1 MTVNDPT
8 NPSTTE
14 IDRSCC
20 VPLLALFGGAA
31 LWLVVGSVF
40 GLIASIKFH
49 APDFLANCA
58 WLTYGRLQPAADDAL
73 LYGFCLPAGLGVAL
87 WLLARISQTPL
98 RGAIIPVVAANLWQD
113 RKSTRLNSSHS

>member
-1 MTVNDPT
+1 MSVNNTT

-40 GLIASIKFH
+40 GLIA
-49 APDFLANCA
+49 
-58 WLTYGRLQPAADDAL
+58 
-73 LYGFCLPAGLGVAL
+73 
-87 WLLARISQTPL
+87 
-98 RGAIIPVVAANLWQD
+98 
-113 RKSTRLNSSHS
+113 

>member
-1 MTVNDPT
+1 MSVNNTT

-58 WLTYGRLQPAADDAL
+58 WLTYGRLQPVFVFPP
-73 LYGFCLPAGLGVAL
+73 G
-87 WLLARISQTPL
+87 
-98 RGAIIPVVAANLWQD
+98 
-113 RKSTRLNSSHS
+113 